1 MTAAWTGV
9 VRTEPARAAPDVARK
24 VRRFMVN
31 HEYVVAAQMSLPKVR
46 RFAAWVDWRPV
57 GLSARHALKPQWTAA
72 RNAG

>member
-1 MTAAWTGV
+1 
-9 VRTEPARAAPDVARK
+9 
-24 VRRFMVN
+24 MVN